1 MGQSYMQTEVVEQPS
16 LIRRRSAQ
24 WQQRADEV
32 RSKLLSKKQ
41 LVLVGRGS
49 SGNAAL
55 FLTYLWGTQMGRQPL
70 DFRLWLAHEGNTTG
84 DYSDC
89 AVVAFSASG
98 QSTDVV
104 RSCSWLKQRGAYILG
119 VTAAADA
126 SCRLGEVADDLFLL
140 SCGLE
145 KAVPATKS
153 FMSQLAAAA
162 AICGFPLHEK
172 ANLIATSIEKT
183 FVSANASAL
192 ADFID
197 GARTV
202 IMLGRGLILGSVHDA
217 ALKLQETTGLASFA
231 YSTAEFFHGPLGCVA
246 PDDRVVLFLS
256 DDSELELR
264 LLKSLK
270 ERGVPV
276 RVVVRSAVPTEK
288 RANSELFNFL
298 SAEEKET
305 HIAVCELPSTGEAW
319 SDAFAVTAL
328 AQMTCLA
335 LCQKMGRSPD
345 APPSLKKV
353 TET

>member
-1 MGQSYMQTEVVEQPS
+1 MVQSHMQSEVLEQPS
-16 LIRRRSAQ
+16 LIRRRSAV
-24 WQQRADEV
+24 WQQRANEL
-32 RSKLLSKKQ
+32 REKLSARKQ

-55 FLTYLWGTQMGRQPL
+55 YLTYLWGTRMGRQPL
-70 DFRLWLAHEGNTTG
+70 DFRLWLANENNTVG

-104 RSCSWLKQRGAYILG
+104 RSCSWLKQHGAYVLG

-126 SCRLGEVADDLFLL
+126 TCRLGEVADDLFLL
-140 SCGLE
+140 NCGLE

-153 FMSQLAAAA
+153 FTSQLAAAA
-162 AICGFPLHEK
+162 ALCGWPLQENAH
-172 ANLIATSIEKT
+172 LIASSMEKT
-183 FVSANASAL
+183 FVSPASTAV
-192 ADFID
+192 ADFLM

-202 IMLGRGLILGSVHDA
+202 IMLGRGLLLGSVHDA

-231 YSTAEFFHGPLGCVA
+231 YSTAEFFHGPLGCVSS
-246 PDDRVVLFLS
+246 DDRVVLFLS
-256 DDSELELR
+256 GDSELELR
-264 LLKSLK
+264 LLKSLD

-276 RVVVRSAVPTEK
+276 RVVARNASGSEIQTAADVSA
-288 RANSELFNFL
+288 FL
-298 SAEEKET
+298 EAHAKGGQS
-305 HIAVCELPSTGEAW
+305 AVCELPSTGEAW
-319 SDAFAVTAL
+319 SDAFALTAL

-335 LCQKMGRSPD
+335 LCNQMNRSPD
-345 APPSLKKV
+345 APPLLKKV